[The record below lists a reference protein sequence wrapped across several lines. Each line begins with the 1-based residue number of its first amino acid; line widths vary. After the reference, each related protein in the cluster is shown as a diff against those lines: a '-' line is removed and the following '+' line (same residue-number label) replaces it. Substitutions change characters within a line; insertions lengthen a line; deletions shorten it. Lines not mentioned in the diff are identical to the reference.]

1 MLSGSSYNS
10 SSSRFERLDDS
21 FDGSKWTNNVV
32 IKRDDDDGEYELGE
46 RKRRSLVPEN
56 GIRVR
61 TTVTV
66 TEGVDWQDDL
76 F

>member
-1 MLSGSSYNS
+1 MLSGSSSNGS
-10 SSSRFERLDDS
+10 SRRFERLDDS
-21 FDGSKWTNNVV
+21 FNGSKWTNNV
-32 IKRDDDDGEYELGE
+32 IIERDDDDEDYELGE
-46 RKRRSLVPEN
+46 RKRRSLPPEN

>member
-1 MLSGSSYNS
+1 MLPGSHNDSGR
-10 SSSRFERLDDS
+10 RFERLDDS
-21 FDGSKWTNNVV
+21 FNGSKWTNNVV
-32 IKRDDDDGEYELGE
+32 IKRDDDEEYELGE
-46 RKRRSLVPEN
+46 RNRRSVVPEN